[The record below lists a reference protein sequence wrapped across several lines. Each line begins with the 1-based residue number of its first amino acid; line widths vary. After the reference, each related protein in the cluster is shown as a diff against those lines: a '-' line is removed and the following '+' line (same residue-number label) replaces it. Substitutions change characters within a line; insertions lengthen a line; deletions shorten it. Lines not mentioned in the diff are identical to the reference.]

1 MRIYFIVTNDL
12 SYDQRMIRIAT
23 SLANNGHTI
32 KLVGRKLNNS
42 ISLKVLPFQQ
52 KRIHCLL
59 NKGKLFYAEH
69 NIRVFFYLLF
79 KKMDCICAIDL
90 DTILPCYFISKIKK
104 IPRVYDAHE
113 LFCEMNE
120 IVSRPRIYNAWKK
133 IEKYSVPKFWKGYT
147 VSQPIADEFE
157 KIYNVKYEVVRNV
170 AFKKDI
176 QIPEKKG
183 KYVLYQGAVNE
194 GRSFES
200 IIPAMKLVNA
210 PLIICGEG
218 NFLSQAKKLVSENEM
233 NEKIIFKG
241 NVVPE
246 ELQNYTLN
254 AWIGIN
260 LLNDKGSNNY
270 YSLANRFFDYMHA
283 GLPQLC
289 VDLPAYR
296 EINEQFEIGVLIS
309 DLTPENIA
317 RQINILLEDEDLHQC
332 LQQNCMR
339 AREIFNWQNEEKKL
353 ISFYK
358 NIFSG

>member
-23 SLANNGHTI
+23 TLTQAGYTI

-42 ISLKVLPFQQ
+42 IPILAQPFLQ
-52 KRIHCLL
+52 KRINCLFE
-59 NKGKLFYAEH
+59 KGKLFYAEY

-104 IPRVYDAHE
+104 IARVYDAHE
-113 LFCEMNE
+113 LFCEMKE

-133 IEKYSVPKFWKGYT
+133 IEKYSVPKFLKGYT

-157 KIYNVKYEVVRNV
+157 KMYNVKYEVVRNV

-183 KYVLYQGAVNE
+183 KYLLYQGAVNE

-260 LLNDKGSNNY
+260 LLADKGLNNY